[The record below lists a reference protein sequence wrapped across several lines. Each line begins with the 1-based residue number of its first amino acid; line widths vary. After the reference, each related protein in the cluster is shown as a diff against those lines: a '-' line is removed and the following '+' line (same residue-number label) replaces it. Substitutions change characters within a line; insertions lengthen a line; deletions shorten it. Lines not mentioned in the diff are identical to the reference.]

1 MESQHIV
8 VFSCTG
14 AGEGE
19 EFRLGGVAQALPQ
32 VQQQQ
37 EVPRP
42 GLFPQAGRGRG
53 RLLPQGRV
61 HRRHPQG
68 QVPLQQAGDE
78 RCRGQVRPR
87 GRDDRLAGVYG
98 GPAAGLGGA
107 RAADRHPAD

>member
-8 VFSCTG
+8 FILVQELEKVKNFDW
-14 AGEGE
+14 E
-19 EFRLGGVAQALPQ
+19 EWRKRYLKFNNNKKSRVQDFFRK
-32 VQQQQ
+32 
-37 EVPRP
+37 
-42 GLFPQAGRGRG
+42 
-53 RLLPQGRV
+53 PQGRV

-78 RCRGQVRPR
+78 RGRGQVRPR